1 MRSFDI
7 PTYYKSSFIS
17 KLKDLRKKNDPRKQ
31 DRTATVL
38 NFGPVHFFIARHFGF
53 CYGVENA
60 IEIAYRALQENPDK
74 RIFLLSQMI
83 HNPAVNK
90 DLIGRG
96 IKFIMD
102 TDGNQLIDWKELTSE
117 DIVIIPAFGTT
128 VKIEKRLK
136 MIGIEPKQYNTTCPF
151 VEKVWNTS
159 KKLGKN
165 KFSVVIHGKH
175 THEETKATFSHTTA
189 NSPSVIVRNLE
200 ETQFL
205 TEVISG
211 HKSSEEFYAFFSGK
225 YSFGF
230 DPDKD
235 LERIG
240 VVNQTTML
248 ATETQEIADL
258 VKQAVIQKYGADNYQ
273 NNFADTRDTLCY
285 ATNDNQTATNEILKQ
300 NADLALVV
308 GGYNS
313 SNTAHIVE
321 LCETKFPTYFISSA
335 EEILS
340 KNEINHFDYKNKKHE
355 FSSIFLPIKD
365 PLAIVLTSGAS
376 CPDVLV
382 EEVMDKILSYFPNT
396 KSKEEVLEELI
407 SQS

>member
-1 MRSFDI
+1 
-7 PTYYKSSFIS
+7 
-17 KLKDLRKKNDPRKQ
+17 
-31 DRTATVL
+31 
-38 NFGPVHFFIARHFGF
+38 
-53 CYGVENA
+53 
-60 IEIAYRALQENPDK
+60 
-74 RIFLLSQMI
+74 
-83 HNPAVNK
+83 
-90 DLIGRG
+90 
-96 IKFIMD
+96 MD
-102 TDGNQLIDWKELTSE
+102 TDGNQLTDWKELTAE

-128 VKIEKRLK
+128 VEIEKK
-136 MIGIEPKQYNTTCPF
+136 IQMIGIEPKQYNTTCPF

-159 KKLGKN
+159 KKLGEN

-175 THEETKATFSHTTA
+175 THEETRATFSHTTA
-189 NSPSVIVRNLE
+189 NSPSVIVRNME

-211 HKSSEEFYAFFSGK
+211 HKSSEDFYAFFNGK
-225 YSFGF
+225 YSVGF

-258 VKQAVIQKYGADNYQ
+258 VKQSVIQKYGVDNYQ

-285 ATNDNQTATNEILKQ
+285 ATNDNQTATNELLKQ
-300 NADLALVV
+300 NADLAIVV

-340 KNEINHFDYKNKKHE
+340 KFEINHFEY
-355 FSSIFLPIKD
+355 
-365 PLAIVLTSGAS
+365 
-376 CPDVLV
+376 
-382 EEVMDKILSYFPNT
+382 
-396 KSKEEVLEELI
+396 
-407 SQS
+407 